1 MSDNKALLDIDELMN
16 LWTVPPDERVD
27 PLADFAELYADPVS
41 VNGQP
46 MALIALVDRARALHT
61 AFSDHHITV
70 VDRLV
75 TSDKVAV
82 AFHHRARH
90 AGPWATSLGV
100 VPATGQEVQ
109 GLGIDIF
116 TLRDGRVE
124 QIWVLADELQRIQQ
138 VASPRV

>member
-1 MSDNKALLDIDELMN
+1 
-16 LWTVPPDERVD
+16 
-27 PLADFAELYADPVS
+27 
-41 VNGQP
+41 
-46 MALIALVDRARALHT
+46 MALISLVGRARALHT
-61 AFSDHHITV
+61 AFSDHQITV

-82 AFHHRARH
+82 AFQHRARH
-90 AGPWATSLGV
+90 TGPWATSLGV

-109 GLGIDIF
+109 GLGIDIL

-124 QIWVLADELQRIQQ
+124 QIWVLADELQRVQQ